1 MQRANIWTPTND
13 RPSLPRSL
21 DACTLRVCIQGFFFK
36 GEHLQPE
43 ESSFQQLDLFAR
55 ERNPIFLAE
64 SYFRPDCPS
73 PLNGQKVEDEE
84 ARERASGDQRPFVIA
99 GRRKRNFVTR
109 GHCWNIGNWTQAVVY
124 QRFLLEY
131 LYEYVN
137 RLRSSTSRF
146 LI

>member
-1 MQRANIWTPTND
+1 MAIDITARDAAVGRTCSVQIFGHQQMIAP
-13 RPSLPRSL
+13 PSLAHLTHARCVFAFR
-21 DACTLRVCIQGFFFK
+21 DFFK

-84 ARERASGDQRPFVIA
+84 ARERAA
-99 GRRKRNFVTR
+99 TR
-109 GHCWNIGNWTQAVVY
+109 G
-124 QRFLLEY
+124 RLSSLEGGSAT
-131 LYEYVN
+131 L
-137 RLRSSTSRF
+137 
-146 LI
+146 